1 MDTYNDGGNS
11 REELSAQKEK
21 FEKQLSGVIDNPL
34 TLENTDT
41 YVDDA
46 LEKVIDLV
54 GTVVDKYDAQPG
66 AEWQQLG
73 EVNGKEHEDAALE
86 YFGLEG
92 VENILKHLDDKAE
105 EFAVIDRVIARVNES
120 SDVFVPPDSAPIP
133 QATGSGIGMEKKGK
147 QPKLENLLFV
157 LMNDFGIDP
166 DDPEAV
172 SIVRGS
178 VNPNMMREEPYYQVT
193 VPGIDKVILVCQEY
207 GNATFVF
214 NGEWV
219 REQVNSNRSS
229 KDESARPLTDYT
241 KEELSKLIKDNPE
254 QGARI
259 PTKKNFTANLVNALQ
274 GGFAQQELDKPAD
287 TRYLRSL
294 KDLSPVPDGYVT
306 INDIK
311 EELGI
316 DKKSG
321 SMLQK
326 IAREL
331 EEQEKITIGKY
342 RNKRG
347 FLALAFSK
355 SAAQQIVDE
364 WMSRT
369 RSIPEG
375 FVGVKYI
382 ADKADVSYPAVRHAA
397 ERLGLANDKKP
408 GAGRLVIFSRDE
420 ADKIIAYIRD
430 RYSIPEGYV
439 PVTKLVREDQQ
450 RRGRQD
456 VSYEDIRRAIEQLE
470 LIPVKAGGIFYLSED
485 EAGQVADKVE
495 QLVSERLAVK
505 RRERISLKGLSDAI
519 GEGYTAVRR
528 AAEKLGIIEK
538 GGSSKGRYL
547 SVEEQVEM
555 IEYLKKRRARRNIA
569 KGQLGGTALK

>member
-1 MDTYNDGGNS
+1 MDTYNDGGDS
-11 REELSAQKEK
+11 SELGAQKETFK
-21 FEKQLSGVIDNPL
+21 NRLSEAIDNPL

-54 GTVVDKYDAQPG
+54 GAVVDKYDAQPG

-73 EVNGKEHEDAALE
+73 GANGKEHEDAALE
-86 YFGLEG
+86 YFGLED
-92 VENILKHLDDKAE
+92 VESILRHLEDKASQ
-105 EFAVIDRVIARVNES
+105 FAVIGQVIAQVNES
-120 SDVFVPPDSAPIP
+120 SEVFVPPDSTPVP
-133 QATGSGIGMEKKGK
+133 QATGSGTGMEKKGK

-178 VNPNMMREEPYYQVT
+178 VNTNMMREEPYYQVT

-219 REQVNSNRSS
+219 REQVSANRPSENEP
-229 KDESARPLTDYT
+229 KRPLTDYT

-259 PTKKNFTANLVNALQ
+259 LTKKNFTANLVNALK
-274 GGFAQQELDKPAD
+274 GGFSQQKLDKPVD
-287 TRYLRSL
+287 TRYLRGSRSS
-294 KDLSPVPDGYVT
+294 KDLPLVPDGYVT
-306 INDIK
+306 LGDIMERLDVGEK
-311 EELGI
+311 HRSRIRDVAI
-316 DKKSG
+316 D
-321 SMLQK
+321 
-326 IAREL
+326 L
-331 EEQEKITIGKY
+331 ERKGKITMGVY
-342 RNKRG
+342 RSEENRRIFAFTGEDAQTIMEEKRR
-347 FLALAFSK
+347 
-355 SAAQQIVDE
+355 
-364 WMSRT
+364 RT

-375 FVGVKYI
+375 FVGLQDIMNETGAAKYT
-382 ADKADVSYPAVRHAA
+382 VRSTA
-397 ERLGLANDKKP
+397 EKLGLL
-408 GAGRLVIFSRDE
+408 GEAGLPIIFSPSE
-420 ADKIIAYIRD
+420 AEKIRAAIESRQP
-430 RYSIPEGYV
+430 IPEGYV
-439 PVTKLVREDQQ
+439 PVTKFVREDQQ

-456 VSYEDIRRAIEQLE
+456 VSYGDVWRAIEQLE
-470 LIPVKAGGIFYLSED
+470 LIPVKAGGVFYLSED
-485 EAGQVADKVE
+485 EAGQVAAKVE

-505 RRERISLKGLSDAI
+505 RREKISLKGLSDAI
-519 GEGYTAVRR
+519 GEEYTAVRR

-547 SVEEQVEM
+547 SVEEQGEM
-555 IEYLKKRRARRNIA
+555 IKYLKERRARRRA
-569 KGQLGGTALK
+569 RTKGQLGGTALK

>member
-1 MDTYNDGGNS
+1 MDTYHDGGSNS
-11 REELSAQKEK
+11 ELGAQKETFK
-21 FEKQLSGVIDNPL
+21 NRLSKAIDNPL

-46 LEKVIDLV
+46 LGAVINLV
-54 GTVVDKYDAQPG
+54 EGVVTEYDAQPG

-73 EVNGKEHEDAALE
+73 EANEKEHEDAALKH
-86 YFGLEG
+86 FGLED
-92 VENILKHLDDKAE
+92 VEGILRNLEDKASQ
-105 EFAVIDRVIARVNES
+105 FAVIDQVIAQANEA
-120 SDVFVPPDSAPIP
+120 SDVFVPPDSAPVP
-133 QATGSGIGMEKKGK
+133 KATGSGTGMEKKGK

-178 VNPNMMREEPYYQVT
+178 VNLNMMREEPYYQAT

-219 REQVNSNRSS
+219 RGQVNSNRSS

-241 KEELSKLIKDNPE
+241 KEELSKLIKDNPG

-259 PTKKNFTANLVNALQ
+259 MATKNFTANLVNALQ
-274 GGFAQQELDKPAD
+274 GGFSQQKLDEPVD
-287 TRYLRSL
+287 TRYLRSP

-306 INDIK
+306 TNDIK

-326 IAREL
+326 IAVEL
-331 EEQEKITIGKY
+331 EKQGKITTGKY

-375 FVGVKYI
+375 CVGVKYI
-382 ADKADVSYPAVRHAA
+382 ADKAGVSYPAVRRVA

-408 GAGRLVIFSRDE
+408 GAGRLVIFSQDE

-439 PVTKLVREDQQ
+439 PVTEFARGIQGCDDRGDIDYYHVAYAVKKLKLKPVRVGKISYLPEDDAQ
-450 RRGRQD
+450 R
-456 VSYEDIRRAIEQLE
+456 
-470 LIPVKAGGIFYLSED
+470 
-485 EAGQVADKVE
+485 VAREV
-495 QLVSERLAVK
+495 ERLL
-505 RRERISLKGLSDAI
+505 E
-519 GEGYTAVRR
+519 
-528 AAEKLGIIEK
+528 
-538 GGSSKGRYL
+538 
-547 SVEEQVEM
+547 
-555 IEYLKKRRARRNIA
+555 KRRARA

>member
-1 MDTYNDGGNS
+1 MGTYHDGGNNS
-11 REELSAQKEK
+11 ELDAQKETFK
-21 FEKQLSGVIDNPL
+21 NRLSEAIDKPL

-46 LEKVIDLV
+46 LGAVIKLV
-54 GTVVDKYDAQPG
+54 DYVVAEYDAQPG

-73 EVNGKEHEDAALE
+73 EANEKEHEDAALE
-86 YFGLEG
+86 YFGLED
-92 VENILKHLDDKAE
+92 VEGILRHLEDKASQ
-105 EFAVIDRVIARVNES
+105 FAVIDGVIAQANEA
-120 SDVFVPPDSAPIP
+120 SDVFVPPDSTPVP
-133 QATGSGIGMEKKGK
+133 QATGSGTGMEKKGK

-157 LMNDFGIDP
+157 LMNDFDIDP

-178 VNPNMMREEPYYQVT
+178 VNLNMMREEPYYQVT

-207 GNATFVF
+207 ENATFVF

-229 KDESARPLTDYT
+229 ENEPERPLADYT
-241 KEELSKLIKDNPE
+241 KEELGKLIKDNPG

-259 PTKKNFTANLVNALQ
+259 MATKNFTANLVNALQ
-274 GGFAQQELDKPAD
+274 GGFSQQKLDKPVD
-287 TRYLRSL
+287 TRYLRSS
-294 KDLSPVPDGYVT
+294 KDLPQVPDGYVT

-375 FVGVKYI
+375 CVGVKYI
-382 ADKADVSYPAVRHAA
+382 ADKAGVSYLAVRRVA

-408 GAGRLVIFSRDE
+408 GRGRFIIFSKDE
-420 ADKIIAYIRD
+420 AGAILDVIRE
-430 RYSIPEGYV
+430 RHSIPDGYV
-439 PVTKLVREDQQ
+439 PVTE
-450 RRGRQD
+450 
-456 VSYEDIRRAIEQLE
+456 
-470 LIPVKAGGIFYLSED
+470 F
-485 EAGQVADKVE
+485 
-495 QLVSERLAVK
+495 VSESQGCDDRGDIDYYHVAYAVK
-505 RRERISLKGLSDAI
+505 KLKLKPVRVGKISYLPEDDAQRVARE
-519 GEGYTAVRR
+519 
-528 AAEKLGIIEK
+528 
-538 GGSSKGRYL
+538 
-547 SVEEQVEM
+547 VERLLE
-555 IEYLKKRRARRNIA
+555 KRRARA